1 MRGQFAVLA
10 AIAAA
15 LFLPSFAQAAPPPND
30 AFVAAETLSGS
41 SGTVYGTTVDATT
54 EAGEPASMPRN
65 HSIWYAWTAPG
76 YGTLSFSTGGTT
88 YAWIFT
94 GDAFGA
100 LDMKIN
106 GQSYGFVSVRP
117 GVTYR
122 IALDDW
128 LSGGLTQLTW
138 SFQELPPPPANDDWA
153 NAQLLSGTGGTVEL
167 DTLSATREAC
177 DSAYG
182 FRAPVWYSWTAP
194 TDGALTVAA
203 DSSTRGTIVAV
214 FTGATACSLVE
225 RTRSGGDPSYADVV
239 AGETYWIGVDTWT
252 DGGPT
257 SFSWSFATVTRPAND
272 NFANATPLGPAY
284 RGSVTGT
291 TVYATSEPG
300 EWTPFFG
307 RTVWYA
313 WTPAESGTASI
324 NVQLA
329 NVVVYSGE
337 ALGSLATVA
346 YGNSTF
352 AANAGVTYHVQVA
365 GGDSFTLEWLLE
377 PDRAPANDA
386 FANALAISGTSG
398 RIESTNRLA
407 TVEPGEPD
415 HGGQSKASVWFTW
428 TPDASGTATFHV
440 DSSFWTIHAVYV
452 GKAVDALTAVD
463 QTRDVEAQVVTFAA
477 RAGTTYR
484 IAVDGRA
491 GGTGIF
497 WLEWSLEAAGGG
509 GDGGGT
515 TGSPPTAA
523 PDAFTTDEDN
533 ALALT
538 AADLL
543 ANDSDPDGDVLHL
556 AGVSTDKKSHGAVK
570 LGKRGIVFTPQADF
584 NGTAHFSYRVA
595 DATRLEAVGLVSVEV
610 FPVNDAPTVTLAAD
624 ASEIAEGAPLTLQ
637 AQAQDADGDQLV
649 YDWTATAGELT
660 GGGADNALVVDDGPA
675 SVTVQVFVSDG
686 VSSADATYEV
696 VVKNVAPKVEVQPA
710 SGVWGLPITVTGS
723 ATDPSAADTAA
734 GLSPSWAIGGAAVAA
749 LTASHVFD
757 ASGSYPATLTVTDKD
772 GDSGSQEIA
781 VEVQKRGAT
790 LSYAGDSTAPFGFGS
805 VGARF
810 GDAVDAATARVD
822 ARAVTFAAG
831 VTTFAASTAG
841 GVATAAVGASLL
853 PGTYA
858 VEARFGGDDLYL
870 PTSAG
875 GSLTVTNSAG
885 KVTGDVVLGDGTS
898 VSFAVA
904 GDGTA
909 VRGSLTAGGFTA
921 SRLAALGISAHAA
934 WFAGT
939 GDDGRAFVAYVE
951 DNGEPGRGVDVFRL
965 WLAGEAHAGS
975 GVIAAGNVQLHR

>member
-1 MRGQFAVLA
+1 MRGQFAALA

-15 LFLPSFAQAAPPPND
+15 LFLPSLAQAAPPPND

-41 SGTVYGTTVDATT
+41 SGTVYGTTVDPTT
-54 EAGEPASMPRN
+54 EAGEPPSMPRN
-65 HSIWYAWTAPG
+65 HSIWYAWTAAG
-76 YGTLSFSTGGTT
+76 YGTFSFNTGGTT

-128 LSGGLTQLTW
+128 LSGGPTQLTW
-138 SFQELPPPPANDDWA
+138 SFQELPPPPPNDDWA
-153 NAQLLSGTGGTVEL
+153 NAQLLSGTGGTVQL

-252 DGGPT
+252 EGGPT

-346 YGNSTF
+346 YGNSMF
-352 AANAGVTYHVQVA
+352 AVKSGVTYHVQVA
-365 GGDSFTLEWLLE
+365 GGDSFTLEW
-377 PDRAPANDA
+377 P
-386 FANALAISGTSG
+386 
-398 RIESTNRLA
+398 
-407 TVEPGEPD
+407 
-415 HGGQSKASVWFTW
+415 
-428 TPDASGTATFHV
+428 
-440 DSSFWTIHAVYV
+440 
-452 GKAVDALTAVD
+452 
-463 QTRDVEAQVVTFAA
+463 
-477 RAGTTYR
+477 
-484 IAVDGRA
+484 
-491 GGTGIF
+491 
-497 WLEWSLEAAGGG
+497 LEAAGGG
-509 GDGGGT
+509 GGGT

-543 ANDSDPDGDVLHL
+543 ANDSDPDGDAFHL
-556 AGVSTDKKSHGAVK
+556 AGISTDKKSHGTVK
-570 LGKRGIVFTPQADF
+570 LGKSGIVFTPQADF
-584 NGTAHFSYRVA
+584 NGTAHFTYRVA
-595 DATRLEAVGLVSVEV
+595 DATGLDAVGLVSVEV
-610 FPVNDAPTVTLAAD
+610 FPVNDAPTVTLVAD
-624 ASEIAEGAPLTLQ
+624 ASEVAEGAPLALR
-637 AQAQDADGDQLV
+637 AQAEDADGDQLV

-660 GGGADNALVVDDGPA
+660 GGGADNTLVVDDGPA
-675 SVTVQVFVSDG
+675 SVTVQLFVSDG
-686 VSSADATYEV
+686 VASADATYEV

-810 GDAVDAATARVD
+810 ADAVDAGTARVD
-822 ARAVTFAAG
+822 ARALTFTVG
-831 VTTFAASTAG
+831 GTTFAASTAG

-858 VEARFGGDDLYL
+858 VEAKFGGDDLYL
-870 PTSAG
+870 ATNAG

-965 WLAGEAHAGS
+965 WLAGEAHVGS